1 MIEERKILLLKKE
14 GGEFMARP
22 EKEFGERS
30 NDDIIR
36 EILREYASRE
46 NPIGKA
52 EIIKHVIAMG
62 YVKGKD
68 KSGKD
73 KSKIERSAI
82 DGFMDRMGARVYET
96 EEECDE
102 IIRECRVT
110 EREIIFIK
118 KGQEGRTIGYWMMET
133 LSETEW
139 MFLMD
144 SVLNSK
150 ILTKKEAD
158 NLANRITFLVGKRF
172 SDLTN
177 YRQRMGNQPYF
188 VGDDD
193 IDEKVGY
200 IEGRVLQQVRLIR
213 QAIKQGKKIK
223 FNLCVYDYGNQK
235 VRLVPYG
242 RHGKVLP
249 ETSEKYKEDVHRIC
263 SPFDIIFSNGRYYML
278 GADLET
284 ERRTELKYKLYRID
298 LMTDVTINRAKAI
311 TKEEVGLLE
320 LNDLFE
326 YRMENPYMFTGKVKR
341 VRIRID
347 ADQFTQI
354 VDWFSD
360 RFKVVGYD
368 ADESKYYDIEL
379 KVNLNS
385 FTFWVL
391 QYSGCVEVLE
401 DRGKKGEK
409 SYRNRIK
416 ETLKKALEKY
426 EEDER

>member
-1 MIEERKILLLKKE
+1 MWRCNEKVSGGAGMTNAISVKERLKKKAIE
-14 GGEFMARP
+14 DGKTMQDNLVTYGLERTIYRLSVSKYAEKFTLKGGIFLYAL
-22 EKEFGERS
+22 FDG
-30 NDDIIR
+30 
-36 EILREYASRE
+36 EYAR
-46 NPIGKA
+46 A
-52 EIIKHVIAMG
+52 TM
-62 YVKGKD
+62 D
-68 KSGKD
+68 
-73 KSKIERSAI
+73 I
-82 DGFMDRMGARVYET
+82 DLLAQRIPNND
-96 EEECDE
+96 
-102 IIRECRVT
+102 
-110 EREIIFIK
+110 
-118 KGQEGRTIGYWMMET
+118 EGRTIGYWMMET

-200 IEGRVLQQVRLIR
+200 IESRVLQQVRLIR

-249 ETSEKYKEDVHRIC
+249 ETPEKYKEDVHRIC

-284 ERRTELKYKLYRID
+284 ERRTDLKYKLYRID

-326 YRMENPYMFTGKVKR
+326 YRMENPYMFTGKVER

-347 ADQFTQI
+347 ADQFTQV

-368 ADESKYYDIEL
+368 ADERKYYDIEL

-391 QYSGCVEVLE
+391 QYSGCVEVLDTE
-401 DRGKKGEK
+401 KKGDK
-409 SYRNRIK
+409 SYRNHIK
-416 ETLKKALEKY
+416 EMLRKAFEKY
-426 EEDER
+426 EED

>member
-1 MIEERKILLLKKE
+1 MT
-14 GGEFMARP
+14 RP

-46 NPIGKA
+46 DPIGKK
-52 EIIKHVIAMG
+52 EIIKHVIEMG
-62 YVKGKD
+62 YVD
-68 KSGKD
+68 EENEP
-73 KSKIERSAI
+73 KIKRDAI
-82 DGFMDRMGARVYET
+82 DGFAYRMGARVYET

-102 IIRECRVT
+102 IIRECQVT

-133 LSETEW
+133 LYETEW

-200 IEGRVLQQVRLIR
+200 IESRVLQQVRLIR
-213 QAIKQGKKIK
+213 QAIKQWKKIK

-249 ETSEKYKEDVHRIC
+249 ETPEKYKEDVHRIC
-263 SPFDIIFSNGRYYML
+263 
-278 GADLET
+278 
-284 ERRTELKYKLYRID
+284 
-298 LMTDVTINRAKAI
+298 
-311 TKEEVGLLE
+311 
-320 LNDLFE
+320 
-326 YRMENPYMFTGKVKR
+326 
-341 VRIRID
+341 
-347 ADQFTQI
+347 
-354 VDWFSD
+354 
-360 RFKVVGYD
+360 
-368 ADESKYYDIEL
+368 
-379 KVNLNS
+379 
-385 FTFWVL
+385 
-391 QYSGCVEVLE
+391 
-401 DRGKKGEK
+401 
-409 SYRNRIK
+409 
-416 ETLKKALEKY
+416 
-426 EEDER
+426 

>member
-1 MIEERKILLLKKE
+1 
-14 GGEFMARP
+14 
-22 EKEFGERS
+22 
-30 NDDIIR
+30 
-36 EILREYASRE
+36 
-46 NPIGKA
+46 
-52 EIIKHVIAMG
+52 
-62 YVKGKD
+62 
-68 KSGKD
+68 
-73 KSKIERSAI
+73 
-82 DGFMDRMGARVYET
+82 
-96 EEECDE
+96 
-102 IIRECRVT
+102 
-110 EREIIFIK
+110 
-118 KGQEGRTIGYWMMET
+118 MET

-158 NLANRITFLVGKRF
+158 NLANRITFLAGKRF

-177 YRQRMGNQPYF
+177 YRKRMGNQPYF

-200 IEGRVLQQVRLIR
+200 IESRVLKQVRLIR
-213 QAIKQGKKIK
+213 EAIKQGKKVK
-223 FNLCVYDYGNQK
+223 FNLGVYDYENQN

-249 ETSEKYKEDVHRIC
+249 ETPEKYKEDVHRIC

-284 ERRTELKYKLYRID
+284 ERCTDLKYKLYRID
-298 LMTDVTINRAKAI
+298 LMTDVIINRAKAV
-311 TKEEVGLLE
+311 TKEEAGLSE

-326 YRMENPYMFTGKVKR
+326 YRMENPYMFTGKVER

-354 VDWFSD
+354 VDCFSD

-385 FTFWVL
+385 FIFWVL
-391 QYSGCVEVLE
+391 QYSGCVEVL
-401 DRGKKGEK
+401 DTGNKGDA
-409 SYRNRIK
+409 SYRNRIRK
-416 ETLKKALEKY
+416 NLQKALEKY
-426 EEDER
+426 EEKNDEDNNLECK